1 MHYRLAGTEPVKIES
16 GHRGA
21 NSQAKR
27 ASRDRTDRPAGTEP
41 AKEMSDRDLTGKEAS
56 RDAADKPAGTEPAK
70 VMNRDRTGSRDLTDK
85 EIDRDLRRCA

>member
-27 ASRDRTDRPAGTEP
+27 ASRDRTD
-41 AKEMSDRDLTGKEAS
+41 KEAS